1 MDIRYSQPHS
11 QLPQWNRGMR
21 MRIAA
26 ICVTALVA
34 YATMAPDAEAQSA
47 APGTAERAQQ
57 QYELDI
63 AVCNTAGFPA
73 PQRDACIR
81 EAGQRLD
88 NARNA
93 PEAGAAISNEDG
105 RATVV
110 AEPGRQSAMRGSTLR
125 TTTDGRA
132 TVVETM
138 R

>member
-1 MDIRYSQPHS
+1 
-11 QLPQWNRGMR
+11 MR
-21 MRIAA
+21 IRIAA

-34 YATMAPDAEAQSA
+34 CATMTPDAQAQSA

-73 PQRDACIR
+73 PRREACIR

-88 NARNA
+88 NARIA
-93 PEAGAAISNEDG
+93 PQAGAAVSNQDG

-110 AEPGRQSAMRGSTLR
+110 AEPGRQSAMRASTLR

-132 TVVETM
+132 TVVEPT